1 MKHYSIEELIMDDSF
16 IKWVRHNENRAFWE
30 SLMESGTTQQ
40 QNILQAALIVKAA
53 AATSEISID
62 PSEADEVWSRIK
74 AATPAEYRTRKWFW
88 AVGSM
93 AAALLI
99 FLGIYQYGKPAPG
112 VSYESLIAEVEPSD
126 YKEIRNDGPAPVFI
140 SLPDRSSVV
149 LYRGSRI
156 GYSLSAYNREKREVY
171 LSGEGFFEVSKNPRK
186 PFFVY
191 SNELITKVLGTS
203 FTIKAPENSTRIEV
217 IVKSGKVEVITQKDP
232 RKKKVLE
239 SKELDGNYL
248 VEDQQID
255 LERST
260 MKLSPIVKRGTTG
273 LNHAVQQMKFDFD
286 DEPLTRIIADL
297 ELAYNVRISYDK
309 NKWQNVKLTAHL
321 SDEPL
326 YDKIE
331 MICKAI
337 EAQYEIRPD
346 RIIIK

>member
-1 MKHYSIEELIMDDSF
+1 MDDSF
-16 IKWVRHNENRAFWE
+16 IQWVRSNENHTFWE
-30 SLMESGTTQQ
+30 SAMASDPAQQ
-40 QNILQAALIVKAA
+40 QIILQAALLVKAA
-53 AATSEISID
+53 ATAPEVSID
-62 PSEADEVWSRIK
+62 PSESTEVWQRISSGPESLRPAYRSR
-74 AATPAEYRTRKWFW
+74 RWLW

-93 AAALLI
+93 AAALLV
-99 FLGIYQYGKPAPG
+99 FLGIYRYENAGSR
-112 VSYESLIAEVEPSD
+112 VSYENLIAEVAPSD
-126 YKEIRNDGPAPVFI
+126 YKEIRNDGPDPVFI

-149 LYRGSRI
+149 LYQGSRI
-156 GYSLSAYNREKREVY
+156 GYSISGYNREKREVY
-171 LSGEGFFEVSKNPRK
+171 LSGEGFFEVSKNPQK

-203 FTIKAPENSTRIEV
+203 FTIKAPENSAKIEV

-232 RKKKVLE
+232 RKKRILE

-248 VEDQQID
+248 VENQKID
-255 LERST
+255 LERTT
-260 MKLSPIVKRGTTG
+260 MKLSPIVKRELTE

-297 ELAYNVRISYDK
+297 ELAYNVNIAYDK
-309 NKWQNVKLTAHL
+309 DKWQNVKLTAHL

-337 EAQYEIRPD
+337 EAGYEVRPD
-346 RIIIK
+346 GIIIK